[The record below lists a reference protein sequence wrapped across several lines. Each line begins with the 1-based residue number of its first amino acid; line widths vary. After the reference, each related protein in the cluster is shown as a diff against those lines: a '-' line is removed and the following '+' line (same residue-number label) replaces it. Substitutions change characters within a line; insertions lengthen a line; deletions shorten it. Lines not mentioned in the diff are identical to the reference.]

1 MKNKMQQ
8 MPFFMCIGLSGGM
21 ALGAALGSIPIGM
34 CLGLAIGM
42 CLGVAVDA
50 RKLRET
56 DDAFETEEP
65 FVEDETEENE
75 DENEPSEE

>member
-1 MKNKMQQ
+1 MKNKIQQ

-56 DDAFETEEP
+56 DDAPDKEEP
-65 FVEDETEENE
+65 FAEDESEKAE
-75 DENEPSEE
+75 DEDEASEE